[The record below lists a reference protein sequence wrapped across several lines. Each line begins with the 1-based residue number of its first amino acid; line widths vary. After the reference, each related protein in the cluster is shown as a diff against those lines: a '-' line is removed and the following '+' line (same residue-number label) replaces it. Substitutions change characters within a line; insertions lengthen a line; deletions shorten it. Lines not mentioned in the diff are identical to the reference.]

1 MSSAHLWSWVTLTAL
16 PANLHK
22 IPAALTLTRQ
32 RLFLSWLKVKVN
44 VLCCRLAAV
53 NTMHMSVVSSQLL
66 KAVAEHKGL
75 RKLVMIETKLTE
87 VPANL
92 LAHVVANKREVNL
105 GASDLTDQQVK
116 AIVEALKPNS
126 PLSTLTLK
134 SVNLSSLEVDSLALL
149 LNPLQDLNICNC
161 QLRPSQVNWIFME
174 ILNRKGKF
182 TVEKMKIVN
191 ERYSSLIIISPGFL
205 CLQTVRLFQGLCSSR
220 LG

>member
-1 MSSAHLWSWVTLTAL
+1 MHL
-16 PANLHK
+16 
-22 IPAALTLTRQ
+22 
-32 RLFLSWLKVKVN
+32 
-44 VLCCRLAAV
+44 
-53 NTMHMSVVSSQLL
+53 SVVSAELL
-66 KAVAEHKGL
+66 KVVAEHKGL
-75 RKLVMIETKLTE
+75 RRLVMIETKLTE

-92 LAHVVANKREVNL
+92 LAHVVVNKREVNL

-116 AIVEALKPNS
+116 AIVEAVKPNS

-134 SVNLSSLEVDSLALL
+134 SVNLSSLEVNSLPRLL
-149 LNPLQDLNICNC
+149 TPLQELNICNC

-191 ERYSSLIIISPGFL
+191 VRYSSLIIISSGFL
-205 CLQTVRLFQGLCSSR
+205 CLQTVRLFQGLSSSR